1 MVQRNGL
8 YRKEHEKMKL
18 NVSALAQKED
28 WLQGGFA
35 LPAYDVNALKQKT
48 NAAPA
53 WLHLGAGNI
62 FRAFP
67 AADLQQL
74 IDRGEYD
81 KGVIVAEC
89 FDGEIID
96 KAYAPFDCLS
106 VLCVLKS
113 DGTVEKKVVAS
124 VTEALRCDG
133 KKPEDDERLMDILSA
148 PTLQMVS
155 LTITEKGYAVKN
167 AKGDI
172 LPFIEK
178 DIQAGPR
185 SAASTMGK
193 LTAGLYRRFR
203 SSRAPLALVS
213 MDNCSGNGDKLKA
226 AVLCIAMGW
235 AQLDLVDSAFLMYLQ
250 DESKIAFPISMIDK
264 ITPRPD
270 EKVAQMLRDSGFEDV
285 DTIITEKNTY
295 TAAFV
300 NAEETEYLVVEDKFP
315 AGRPPLE
322 KAGIYFTD
330 RETVDK
336 TEKMKVCTCLNP
348 LHTALAVLGCLLG
361 HTSICGEMADDDLN
375 KLVHRLAYQ
384 EAMPVVVNPGI
395 LSPEK
400 FAGEVLEKRLPNPF
414 MPDTP
419 QRIATDTSQKLPIRF
434 GETMKMYQ
442 KRQDLNLAD
451 LQVIPFVLAAW
462 LRYLMAMDDTLSP
475 FTPSSDPL
483 LETAQGMVAF
493 LKTGETVQKEQLKEI
508 LSRSD
513 IFGLNVYETPL
524 ADTVTF
530 WLNKMLQG
538 KGAVRSAL
546 KELLA

>member
-1 MVQRNGL
+1 
-8 YRKEHEKMKL
+8 MKL
-18 NVSALAQKED
+18 NRIALENRKAWEAA
-28 WLQGGFA
+28 GFT
-35 LPAYDVNALKQKT
+35 LPQYDVAALQSKT
-48 NAAPA
+48 KAAPT

-67 AADLQQL
+67 AADLQLL
-74 IDRGEYD
+74 IDQGLHD
-81 KGVIVAEC
+81 TGVIVAEC

-96 KAYAPFDCLS
+96 KAYTPFDCLS

-113 DGTVEKKVVAS
+113 DGTVDKKVIAS

-133 KKPEDDERLMDILSA
+133 KREEDTARLLDVLAA
-148 PTLQMVS
+148 PSLQMVS
-155 LTITEKGYAVKN
+155 LTITEKGYAVQN
-167 AKGDI
+167 ARGEI

-178 DIQAGPR
+178 DIQAGPQR
-185 SAASTMGK
+185 AASTMG
-193 LTAGLYRRFR
+193 LLAAGLYRRFR
-203 SSRAPLALVS
+203 AGAHPISLVS

-226 AVLCIAMGW
+226 AVMCIAMGW
-235 AQLDLVDSAFLMYLQ
+235 SRNDLVDGAFITYLM
-250 DESKIAFPISMIDK
+250 DGEKVAFPISMIDK

-270 EKVAQMLRDSGFEDV
+270 AKVAQMLKESGFDDV

-300 NAEETEYLVVEDKFP
+300 NAEETEYLVIEDLFP
-315 AGRPPLE
+315 AGRPPFE

-348 LHTALAVLGCLLG
+348 LHTALAILGCLLG
-361 HTSICGEMADDDLN
+361 HTSICGEMGDDDLN
-375 KLVHRLAYQ
+375 RLVHRLAYQ

-442 KRQDLNLAD
+442 ERQDLCLSD

-462 LRYLMAMDDTLSP
+462 LRYLMAIDDALLPFAPSP
-475 FTPSSDPL
+475 DPL
-483 LETAQGMVAF
+483 LETAQGMVSF
-493 LKTGETVQKEQLKEI
+493 LKIGQSVQKEDLKPL

-524 ADTVTF
+524 GDTITF
-530 WLNKMLQG
+530 WLNKMLAG
-538 KGAVRSAL
+538 KGAIRNSL
-546 KELLA
+546 KELLG

>member
-1 MVQRNGL
+1 
-8 YRKEHEKMKL
+8 MKL
-18 NVSALAQKED
+18 NASALDHPECWQ
-28 WLQGGFA
+28 QGGFS
-35 LPAYDVNALKQKT
+35 LPGYDIQALKDKT
-48 NAAPA
+48 RQAPA

-67 AADLQQL
+67 AADLQRL
-74 IDRGEYD
+74 IQQGEYD

-96 KAYAPFDCLS
+96 KAYLPFDCLS
-106 VLCVLKS
+106 LLCVLKS
-113 DGTVEKKVVAS
+113 DGTVDKQVIAS

-133 KKPEDDERLMDILSA
+133 KNPAHDERLMDILAA
-148 PTLQMVS
+148 PSLQMVS

-167 AKGDI
+167 AQGDI
-172 LPFIEK
+172 LPFIEADRK
-178 DIQAGPR
+178 AGPTK
-185 SAASTMGK
+185 AASTMGK

-203 SSRAPLALVS
+203 KNAAPLSLVS
-213 MDNCSGNGDKLKA
+213 MDNCSGNGDKLKE

-235 AQLDLVDSAFLMYLQ
+235 AQNDLVDGAFLTYLM
-250 DESKIAFPISMIDK
+250 DGSKVAFPISMIDK

-270 EKVAQMLRDSGFEDV
+270 ANVAKMLKDSGFEDV
-285 DTIITEKNTY
+285 ETIITEKNTY

-348 LHTALAVLGCLLG
+348 LHTALAILGCLLG
-361 HTSICGEMADDDLN
+361 HTSICGEMADEELN

-442 KRQDLNLAD
+442 AREDLNLAD

-462 LRYLMAMDDTLSP
+462 LRYLMAIDDTLTP
-475 FTPSSDPL
+475 FPPSSDPL
-483 LETAQGMVAF
+483 LSQAQEMTAF
-493 LKTGETVQKEQLKEI
+493 LQIGQRVDKEQLQPI

-524 ADTVTF
+524 ADTITH
-530 WLNKMLQG
+530 WLNNMLQG
-538 KGAVRSAL
+538 KGAIRNAL

>member
-1 MVQRNGL
+1 
-8 YRKEHEKMKL
+8 MKL
-18 NVSALAQKED
+18 NLSALADQNV
-28 WLQGGFA
+28 WQAGGFS
-35 LPAYDVNALKQKT
+35 LPRFDVAALKEKT
-48 NAAPA
+48 KSAPT

-67 AADLQQL
+67 AADLQLL
-74 IDRGEYD
+74 IDQGLHD
-81 KGVIVAEC
+81 TGVIVAEC

-96 KAYAPFDCLS
+96 KAYTPFDCLS

-113 DGTVEKKVVAS
+113 DGSVDKKVIAS

-133 KKPEDDERLMDILSA
+133 QNPADDDRLLEVLSA
-148 PTLQMVS
+148 PSLQMVS

-167 AKGDI
+167 ARGDI

-178 DIQAGPR
+178 DIQSGPR
-185 SAASTMGK
+185 GAASTMGK

-203 SSRAPLALVS
+203 SGAHPISLVS
-213 MDNCSGNGDKLKA
+213 MDNCSGNGDKLKS

-235 AQLDLVDSAFLMYLQ
+235 AQLDLVDGAFLTYLMNGN
-250 DESKIAFPISMIDK
+250 KVAFPISMIDK

-270 EKVAQMLRDSGFEDV
+270 ANVAKMLADAGFEDV

-300 NAEETEYLVVEDKFP
+300 NAEETEYLVIEDLFP
-315 AGRPPLE
+315 AGRPPFE

-348 LHTALAVLGCLLG
+348 LHTALAILGCLLG
-361 HTSICGEMADDDLN
+361 HTSICGEMGDDDLN
-375 KLVHRLAYQ
+375 QLVHRLAYQ

-442 KRQDLNLAD
+442 KREDLNLAD

-462 LRYLMAMDDTLSP
+462 LRYLMALDDTLAS

-493 LKTGETVQKEQLKEI
+493 LKIGATVEKEQLKDI

-524 ADTVTF
+524 SDTVTY

-538 KGAVRSAL
+538 AGAIRSAL
-546 KELLA
+546 KELLR

>member
-1 MVQRNGL
+1 
-8 YRKEHEKMKL
+8 MKL
-18 NVSALAQKED
+18 NYTALKDTASWEK
-28 WLQGGFA
+28 GGFS
-35 LPAYDVNALKQKT
+35 LPAFDVQALKEKT
-48 NAAPA
+48 FLSPA

-67 AADLQQL
+67 AADLQTL
-74 IDRGEYD
+74 IDKGLYD
-81 KGVIVAEC
+81 TGLVVAEC

-96 KAYAPFDCLS
+96 KAYTPFDCLS

-113 DGTVEKKVVAS
+113 DGTVEKKVIAS
-124 VTEALRCDG
+124 VCEALRCDG
-133 KKPEDDERLMDILSA
+133 RNPAHDDRLQQVLAA
-148 PTLQMVS
+148 PSLQMVS
-155 LTITEKGYAVKN
+155 LTITEKGYAVTN
-167 AKGDI
+167 AKGET

-178 DIQAGPR
+178 DILSGPGK
-185 SAASTMGK
+185 AASTIGK
-193 LTAGLYRRFR
+193 LTAGLYRRFKNG
-203 SSRAPLALVS
+203 ALPLSLVS
-213 MDNCSGNGDKLKA
+213 MDNCSANGDKLKA
-226 AVLCIAMGW
+226 AVLHMAMGW
-235 AQLDLVDSAFLMYLQ
+235 SQNDLVDGAFVTYLT

-270 EKVAQMLRDSGFEDV
+270 AKVAQMLKDSGFEDV

-300 NAEETEYLVVEDKFP
+300 NAEETEYLVIEEKFP

-322 KAGIYFTD
+322 KAGFYFAD

-348 LHTALAVLGCLLG
+348 LHTSLAILGCLLS
-361 HTSICGEMADDDLN
+361 HTSICEEMNDDDLK
-375 KLVHRLAYQ
+375 KLVHRLAYV

-442 KRQDLNLAD
+442 KRADLHLED
-451 LQVIPFVLAAW
+451 LQVIPFVLAGW
-462 LRYLMAMDDTLSP
+462 LRYLMAIDDTLTP
-475 FTPSSDPL
+475 FAPSADPL
-483 LETAQGMVAF
+483 LSQVQEMISF
-493 LKTGETVQKEQLKEI
+493 LKIGETVEKEQLKAI

-513 IFGLNVYETPL
+513 IFGLNVYETPV
-524 ADTVTF
+524 ADAVTL
-530 WLNKMLQG
+530 WLNEMLKG
-538 KGAVRSAL
+538 KNAVRNAL
-546 KELLA
+546 KKLLG

>member
-1 MVQRNGL
+1 
-8 YRKEHEKMKL
+8 MKL
-18 NVSALAQKED
+18 CLNALQDKTS
-28 WLQGGFA
+28 WLQAGFT
-35 LPAYDVNALKQKT
+35 LPAFDVEKT
-48 NAAPA
+48 AAKTKAAPT

-67 AADLQQL
+67 AADLQKL
-74 IDRGEYD
+74 LDEGSWD
-81 KGVIVAEC
+81 TGVIVAEC
-89 FDGEIID
+89 FDGEIIH
-96 KAYAPFDCLS
+96 KAYTPFDSLS

-113 DGTVEKKVVAS
+113 DGSVDKKVIAS
-124 VTEALRCDG
+124 VCEALRCDG
-133 KKPEDDERLMDILSA
+133 KSEQDDRRLMDVLSA
-148 PTLQMVS
+148 PSLQMVS

-167 AKGDI
+167 ARGEI
-172 LPFIEK
+172 FPFIQADLDNGPEK
-178 DIQAGPR
+178 
-185 SAASTMGK
+185 AASTMGK
-193 LTAGLYRRFR
+193 LAAGLYKRFL
-203 SSRAPLALVS
+203 AGEFPLSLVS

-226 AVLCIAMGW
+226 AVLCLAEGW
-235 AQLDLVDSAFLMYLQ
+235 VEKGLAEDTFLSYLK
-250 DESKIAFPISMIDK
+250 DEQKVAFPISMIDK

-270 EKVAQMLRDSGFEDV
+270 AKVAKMLLDCGFEDV

-348 LHTALAVLGCLLG
+348 LHTALAILGCLLR
-361 HTSICGEMADDDLN
+361 HETICNEMGDQDLN
-375 KLVHRLAYQ
+375 RLVHHLAYV

-434 GETMKMYQ
+434 GETMKMYLQ
-442 KRQDLNLAD
+442 REDLSLSS
-451 LQVIPFVLAAW
+451 LQGIPFVLAAW
-462 LRYLMAMDDTLSP
+462 LRYLMAIDDTLTP
-475 FTPSSDPL
+475 FTPSPDPL
-483 LETAQGMVAF
+483 LSQMQEALSF
-493 LKTGETVQKEQLKEI
+493 LKIGKTVEKEQLKAV

-524 ADTVTF
+524 ADTVTH
-530 WLNKMLQG
+530 WLNRMLEG
-538 KGAVRSAL
+538 EGAVRRAL
-546 KELLA
+546 QAMLA

>member
-1 MVQRNGL
+1 
-8 YRKEHEKMKL
+8 MKL
-18 NVSALAQKED
+18 NLHALRDA
-28 WLQGGFA
+28 LQWRNAGFS
-35 LPAYDVNALKQKT
+35 LPSFDVDAMRQHTAK
-48 NAAPA
+48 APV

-67 AADLQQL
+67 AACLQAL
-74 IDRGEYD
+74 LDNGLWD

-96 KAYAPFDCLS
+96 KAYTPFDCLS
-106 VLCVLKS
+106 VLCVLKC
-113 DGTVEKKVVAS
+113 DGTVEKKVIATVS
-124 VTEALRCDG
+124 EALRCDG
-133 KKPEDDERLMDILSA
+133 HTPGDDQRLTEVLSS
-148 PTLQMVS
+148 PSLQMVS

-167 AKGDI
+167 AKGQI
-172 LPFIEK
+172 LPFIQA
-178 DIQAGPR
+178 DIENGPGK
-185 SAASTMGK
+185 AASTMGK
-193 LTAGLYRRFR
+193 LTAGLYRRYLNGK
-203 SSRAPLALVS
+203 APLSLVS
-213 MDNCSGNGDKLKA
+213 MDNCSANGDKLKA

-235 AQLDLVDSAFLMYLQ
+235 SQLDLVNGAFVTWLM
-250 DESKIAFPISMIDK
+250 DEKKIAFPISMIDK

-270 EKVAQMLRDSGFEDV
+270 AGVARMLADCGFEDN
-285 DTIITEKNTY
+285 DTIITGKNTY

-348 LHTALAVLGCLLG
+348 LHTALAILGCLLG
-361 HTSICGEMADDDLN
+361 HETICNEMQDEDLRRM
-375 KLVHRLAYQ
+375 VYTLAY
-384 EAMPVVVNPGI
+384 EDAMPVVVNPGI

-414 MPDTP
+414 MPDAP

-434 GETMKMYQ
+434 GETMKMYC
-442 KRQDLNLAD
+442 KREDLRLENLK
-451 LQVIPFVLAAW
+451 VIPFVLAAW
-462 LRYLMAMDDTLSP
+462 LRYLMALDDQLSP
-475 FTPSSDPL
+475 FTPSPDPL
-483 LETAQGMVAF
+483 LDTMQAALSF
-493 LKTGETVQKEQLKEI
+493 LQINGTVEKEQLKDV

-513 IFGLNVYETPL
+513 IFGLNLYETPV
-524 ADTVTF
+524 AETIVC

-538 KGAVRSAL
+538 KGAIRSAL
-546 KELLA
+546 KELLK

>member
-1 MVQRNGL
+1 
-8 YRKEHEKMKL
+8 MKL
-18 NVSALAQKED
+18 NM
-28 WLQGGFA
+28 
-35 LPAYDVNALKQKT
+35 NALKDHHAWLDAGFTLPRFDVEKIAENT
-48 NAAPA
+48 KAAPA

-74 IDRGEYD
+74 LDEGICD
-81 KGVIVAEC
+81 KGIIVAEC

-96 KAYAPFDCLS
+96 KAYRPFDSLS

-113 DGTVEKKVVAS
+113 DGTVEKKVIAS
-124 VTEALRCDG
+124 VCEALRCDG
-133 KKPEDDERLMDILSA
+133 KNEADDMRLQEVLSA
-148 PTLQMVS
+148 PSLQMVS

-172 LPFIEK
+172 FPFIQA
-178 DIQAGPR
+178 DIDNGPGK
-185 SAASTMGK
+185 AASTMGK
-193 LTAGLYRRFR
+193 LTAGLYRRFKAGKLPV
-203 SSRAPLALVS
+203 SLVS

-235 AQLDLVDSAFLMYLQ
+235 AQNDLVDASFLTYLQ
-250 DESKIAFPISMIDK
+250 DETKVAFPISMIDK

-270 EKVAQMLRDSGFEDV
+270 ANVAKMLKDSGFEDV
-285 DTIITEKNTY
+285 ETIITEKNTY

-348 LHTALAVLGCLLG
+348 LHTALAILGCLLG
-361 HTSICGEMADDDLN
+361 HTSICGEMADEELN

-434 GETMKMYQ
+434 GETMKMYLQ
-442 KRQDLNLAD
+442 REDLNIAD
-451 LQVIPFVLAAW
+451 LKVIPFVLAAW
-462 LRYLMAMDDTLSP
+462 LRYLMAIDDTLTP

-483 LETAQGMVAF
+483 LSQMQEALSF
-493 LKTGETVQKEQLKEI
+493 LKMGEKVEKEQLRDV
-508 LSRSD
+508 LSRKD
-513 IFGLNVYETPL
+513 IFAVNVYETPV
-524 ADTVTF
+524 ADNVTC
-530 WLNKMLQG
+530 WLNKMLEG
-538 KGAVRSAL
+538 EGAIRKAL